1 MMSGNVLWVGKMNR
15 DEQRQILEFIDRTV
29 TNHASS
35 PLPPLDVEADA
46 IIRAQFVRRAEAAYR
61 MTMLA
66 MEQAAQLAILQAR
79 AAVPEPTPVPGI
91 LNRIFNKRKAPV
103 LRCEATVAILER

>member
-1 MMSGNVLWVGKMNR
+1 MAGKMNR
-15 DEQRQILEFIDRTV
+15 DEQKQILEFIERTV

-35 PLPPLDVEADA
+35 PLPPLDIEADA

-66 MEQAAQLAILQAR
+66 MEQAAQLAILQAP
-79 AAVPEPTPVPGI
+79 APPEPRPAPLLLPGI
-91 LNRIFNKRKAPV
+91 LNRLFNKRKTPV
-103 LRCEATVAILER
+103 LRCEAPVAILER

>member
-1 MMSGNVLWVGKMNR
+1 
-15 DEQRQILEFIDRTV
+15 
-29 TNHASS
+29 
-35 PLPPLDVEADA
+35 
-46 IIRAQFVRRAEAAYR
+46 